1 MKSRPTSNQSMK
13 PTAPERFVK
22 AVASAA
28 ALILAMTAQALPLSY
43 LIELERAKIEPAAKL
58 FHQEC
63 GDHTD
68 SQACKEQRDA
78 LVKALNGFVSMVQK
92 ELALLD
98 ANAGDADFQ
107 KQTAARR
114 TRMQQDLH
122 WAQEQL
128 KAAQ

>member
-1 MKSRPTSNQSMK
+1 MF
-13 PTAPERFVK
+13 AIG
-22 AVASAA
+22 AA
-28 ALILAMTAQALPLSY
+28 AMLILAVTAQALPLSY
-43 LIELERAKIEPAAKL
+43 LIELERAKIEPAAK
-58 FHQEC
+58 FFQQEC
-63 GDHTD
+63 GGHLD

-98 ANAGDADFQ
+98 LNAGDADFQ

-114 TRMQQDLH
+114 TRMQQDLQ

-128 KAAQ
+128 KAVAQ

>member
-1 MKSRPTSNQSMK
+1 MKLP
-13 PTAPERFVK
+13 APERFAAK
-22 AVASAA
+22 AVAAAA
-28 ALILAMTAQALPLSY
+28 ALILTMTVQALPLSY

-63 GDHTD
+63 GAHTD
-68 SQACKEQRDA
+68 SQPCKEQRDA

-98 ANAGDADFQ
+98 GNAGDADFQ

-114 TRMQQDLH
+114 TRIQQNLQ

-128 KAAQ
+128 KPVAQ